1 MEYNHIND
9 CWAEIRKAK
18 TIEEVKD
25 LFEKFPRWSGDWDIM
40 VEDGQYVV
48 YNTWFDE
55 QFSDF
60 DTDRETLDIEVEES
74 AEEMEKETKIVLAI
88 KGERAVYLFKR
99 EYDDFTEVKFV
110 VGWTEGNPVV
120 GDFVSGW
127 ASGKYFGT
135 LEDALEY
142 LNNCKY

>member
-55 QFSDF
+55 QCEDD
-60 DTDRETLDIEVEES
+60 DTDCETLDIEVE
-74 AEEMEKETKIVLAI
+74 
-88 KGERAVYLFKR
+88 GE
-99 EYDDFTEVKFV
+99 
-110 VGWTEGNPVV
+110 
-120 GDFVSGW
+120 
-127 ASGKYFGT
+127 
-135 LEDALEY
+135 LE
-142 LNNCKY
+142 C